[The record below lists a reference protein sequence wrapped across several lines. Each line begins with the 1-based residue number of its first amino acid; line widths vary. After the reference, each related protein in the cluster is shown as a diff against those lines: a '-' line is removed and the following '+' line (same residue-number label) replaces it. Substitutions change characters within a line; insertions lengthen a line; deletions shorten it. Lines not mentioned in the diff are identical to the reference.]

1 MNRQDLANEVADYI
15 RTNVGENDTDDVD
28 LGAAAAEVESF
39 ISDLESGEDGEN
51 EAADDANGTEG

>member
-15 RTNVGENDTDDVD
+15 RTNVGDNDTDDVD

-39 ISDLESGEDGEN
+39 ISDLEDTDSEESD
-51 EAADDANGTEG
+51 GTEG